1 MKKVNY
7 PLIRPSVILATML
20 AGCASQTA
28 QIGSYHNHGDQAP
41 LAYSGQ
47 LLAEDF
53 KNLTDGETIALAAG
67 SDKAIARPNLTE
79 INVYKKIKS
88 ASASASSIDLDLK
101 RCDPDGDGIL
111 DLFCPAK
118 KQRSDA
124 DGSTYFDLTAI
135 KFVRN
140 PDGDWL
146 QTAFIDRDTV
156 SGSVYAG
163 QYRIILLN
171 TGTKDYSGPLIV
183 YDKLEPAMIYAG
195 LRSVTKVVDRRNL
208 KATLSVIPYVGF
220 AVLAMDDFSTA
231 SGHVAVTDKFTNG
244 IVKFESQS
252 VMLGPGEGIQLD
264 FGVNLTLP

>member
-1 MKKVNY
+1 MWN
-7 PLIRPSVILATML
+7 SGWFGMTGTLALSMTL
-20 AGCASQTA
+20 TGCAGQTA
-28 QIGSYHNHGDQAP
+28 QIASYHNQGDQAP
-41 LAYSGQ
+41 MAYSGQ

-53 KNLTDGETIALAAG
+53 KNLTDGETIALATG
-67 SDKAIARPNLTE
+67 SDKVIARPNLTE

-88 ASASASSIDLDLK
+88 ASASASGIDLDVK

-124 DGSTYFDLTAI
+124 EGSHYFDLTAI
-135 KFVRN
+135 KFVRD
-140 PDGDWL
+140 PDGNWL
-146 QTAFIDRDTV
+146 QTASIDRDTV
-156 SGSVYAG
+156 RGSVYAG

-183 YDKLEPAMIYAG
+183 YDKLEPAMAYAG
-195 LRSVTKVVDRRNL
+195 LRSVSKVVDRRDL

-220 AVLAMDDFSTA
+220 AALAMDDFSTT
-231 SGHVAVTDKFTNG
+231 SGHITVTDKLTNG
-244 IVKFESQS
+244 IVKFESPS
-252 VMLGPGEGIQLD
+252 VTLSPGEGVQID

>member
-7 PLIRPSVILATML
+7 PLIQSGVFLAAML
-20 AGCASQTA
+20 GGCASQTA
-28 QIGSYHNHGDQAP
+28 QIGSYHNHGDQTP
-41 LAYSGQ
+41 MAYSGQ

-53 KNLTDGETIALAAG
+53 NNLTDGETIALATG

-79 INVYKKIKS
+79 INVYKKIKNTS
-88 ASASASSIDLDLK
+88 TTASSIDLDLK

-118 KQRSDA
+118 KLRSDA
-124 DGSTYFDLTAI
+124 DGSKYFDLTAI
-135 KFVRN
+135 KFVRDPN
-140 PDGDWL
+140 GQWL
-146 QTAFIDRDTV
+146 QTASIDRDTV
-156 SGSVYAG
+156 SGSLYAG

-183 YDKLEPAMIYAG
+183 YDKLEPAMTYAG
-195 LRSVTKVVDRRNL
+195 LRSVSKVVDRRNL

-220 AVLAMDDFSTA
+220 AALAMDDFSTT
-231 SGHVAVTDKFTNG
+231 SGHVAVTDKLTNG
-244 IVKFESQS
+244 IVKFESPS
-252 VMLGPGEGIQLD
+252 AALSPDEGVQID